1 MGINVGINGAG
12 GRMGRRLMDLTCADS
27 ELELVAA
34 IEGAGSPIIGKAIS
48 DLEPAAKVSTA
59 VMTELKGNIDV
70 VIDFSVPEATLAILE
85 QVARKEAALVIG
97 TTGFTEEQAAR
108 IKKAAMLI
116 PIVWAPNMSLGV
128 NLLFKLAGEV
138 AQILGNGYDIEI
150 VEAHHNKK
158 ADAPSG
164 TALGLAK
171 SICEATG
178 RNMEKDL
185 VHGRSGRPG
194 ARTHKEIGMHAVR
207 MGSVVGDHRA
217 YFCSEFE
224 RIELVHHA
232 QNRDVFAAGALRA
245 AKWVVGKKPGIYD
258 MQDVLFGEK

>member
-1 MGINVGINGAG
+1 MSIKVGISGAG

-27 ELELVAA
+27 ELELSAA
-34 IEGAGSPIIGKAIS
+34 IEMAGSPLVGKAIA
-48 DLEPAAKVSTA
+48 DLEPAAKATTA
-59 VMTELKGNIDV
+59 VMTELKGKVDV
-70 VIDFSVPEATLAILE
+70 VIDFSVPEATIGLLE
-85 QVARKEAALVIG
+85 QIARKEAALVIG
-97 TTGFTEEQAAR
+97 TTGFNEEQAAR
-108 IKKAAMLI
+108 IKKASMLI

-138 AQILGNGYDIEI
+138 AKILGTPYDIEI

-178 RNMEKDL
+178 RDMEKDL

-194 ARTHKEIGMHAVR
+194 PRTHKEIGMHAVR
-207 MGSVVGDHRA
+207 MGSVVGDHSV

-224 RIELVHHA
+224 RIELAHHA

-245 AKWVVGKKPGIYD
+245 AKWVVGKKPGLYD
-258 MQDVLFGEK
+258 MQDVLFGK